1 MYGFKWP
8 NMPKTLESEKV
19 LIFIT
24 SFFRT
29 GSCAK
34 LFIPDAKNR
43 YATKGN
49 TNKIVRTK
57 YFFK

>member
-1 MYGFKWP
+1 
-8 NMPKTLESEKV
+8 L
-19 LIFIT
+19 
-24 SFFRT
+24 
-29 GSCAK
+29 AK

-43 YATKGN
+43 YATRGN